1 MKIVIANDHAAVE
14 LKHEVK
20 AYMESLGHEV
30 INIGTDSNESCHYP
44 EYGKK
49 AALMVANHEVDLG
62 VLICG
67 TGVGISLAANK
78 IKGIR
83 CGVCS
88 ETTTARLIR
97 QHNNA
102 NMIAFG
108 ARIVGSEL
116 AKDIVKTFLEA
127 EFEGGGR
134 HQQRIDMISAI
145 EKEA

>member
-1 MKIVIANDHAAVE
+1 MKIVIANDHAAVD
-14 LKHEVK
+14 LKKEVK
-20 AYMESLGHEV
+20 EYIESLGHEV
-30 INIGTDSNESCHYP
+30 INIGTDSNESCNYP

-116 AKDIVKTFLEA
+116 AKDIVKTFIES
-127 EFEGGGR
+127 EFQGGR
-134 HQQRIDMISAI
+134 HQIRIDMITAI
-145 EKEA
+145 ENES

>member
-14 LKHEVK
+14 LKQEI
-20 AYMESLGHEV
+20 ASFIEELGHEV
-30 INIGTDSNESCHYP
+30 VNIGTDSHDSCDYP

-49 AALMVANHEVDLG
+49 AADMVASGQVDLG

-78 IKGIR
+78 VKGIR

-88 ETTTARLIR
+88 EATTARLIR

-108 ARIVGSEL
+108 ARIVGTEL
-116 AKDIVKTFLEA
+116 AKDIVQAFLSA
-127 EFEGGGR
+127 EFMGGR
-134 HQQRIDMISAI
+134 HATRVDMISALEN
-145 EKEA
+145 EK

>member
-1 MKIVIANDHAAVE
+1 MKIVIANDHAGVE
-14 LKHEVK
+14 LKNEVK
-20 AYMESLGHEV
+20 EYIESLGHEV
-30 INIGTDSNESCHYP
+30 INIGTDSNESCNYP

-78 IKGIR
+78 VKGIR

-116 AKDIVKTFLEA
+116 AKDIVKTFIES
-127 EFEGGGR
+127 EFQGGR
-134 HQQRIDMISAI
+134 HQIRIDMITAI
-145 EKEA
+145 ENGD

>member
-1 MKIVIANDHAAVE
+1 MKIVIANDHAGVE
-14 LKHEVK
+14 LKKVLK
-20 AYMESLGHEV
+20 DYMEGLGYEV
-30 INIGTDSNESCHYP
+30 INIGTDSTESCHYP
-44 EYGKK
+44 EFGKK
-49 AALMVANHEVDLG
+49 AAEMVASHVVDLG

-78 IKGIR
+78 VKGIR

-108 ARIVGSEL
+108 ARIVGPEL
-116 AKDIVKTFLEA
+116 AKDIVKSFLDA

-145 EKEA
+145 ENEQ